1 MEKKFMKAHFLDGHG
16 QEENLNFSLYT
27 ILVSLNLYHKLVF

>member
-16 QEENLNFSLYT
+16 QEENFNFSLYT
-27 ILVSLNLYHKLVF
+27 PNAKAEVKK